1 MPQLAK
7 SDHLIKNSKASTNN
21 YSRGMAD
28 TPPRGGLRQGEHP
41 FESQLEVL
49 IAEGVEDGVQRGVEV
64 TTPKQ
69 CTCN

>member
-1 MPQLAK
+1 
-7 SDHLIKNSKASTNN
+7 
-21 YSRGMAD
+21 MAD

-69 CTCN
+69 YTWN